1 MEAIKGNC
9 RHAPDHCLGALKMLQ
24 SKIYNFLI
32 GCPLPRRLCIG
43 ALALSKTKHTGPSN
57 CWLFY
62 YFLLQQFQRRPLK
75 IPWRSIGVACLLL
88 AMGTTLLTIGAL
100 LVSGHIDNKHSD
112 RMWPVLILGMLLF
125 IPGFYHVRLALYA
138 FRGYRGYSFED
149 IPDYDDWSLRWTM
162 IC

>member
-1 MEAIKGNC
+1 MAK
-9 RHAPDHCLGALKMLQ
+9 RM
-24 SKIYNFLI
+24 
-32 GCPLPRRLCIG
+32 
-43 ALALSKTKHTGPSN
+43 KTDKSVKYTRMTDTGDGYID
-57 CWLFY
+57 L
-62 YFLLQQFQRRPLK
+62 QFQRRPLK

-149 IPDYDDWSLRWTM
+149 IPDYDD
-162 IC
+162 